1 MANLAFSGPKASQK
15 EVKKELMKVLA
26 DCWTGA
32 FTVDIFS
39 DGGGAIVRAIVECAD
54 TEAHID
60 KDVVDK
66 LPPKFMGWRL
76 VILKVPIGHFRVFYS
91 S

>member
-39 DGGGAIVRAIVECAD
+39 DGGGAIVRAGPRGRHAVSSLPQ
-54 TEAHID
+54 
-60 KDVVDK
+60 K
-66 LPPKFMGWRL
+66 LEG
-76 VILKVPIGHFRVFYS
+76 
-91 S
+91 